1 MTSRQSAVGGR
12 QETSAQPT
20 DRVPDPLPAADRRPP
35 TLIGPVFPY
44 RAGIAYCT
52 TRLAE
57 ELGAEVISFKR
68 QFPKSLYPGSS
79 DIDPTLPRY
88 SRARFLLDIVNPI
101 TWLRTAL
108 LLRREKPD
116 AVILVWWVWV
126 WALPYLVLLGLL
138 PKRTRV
144 VLQCHNIGDKEP
156 AAWKRLL
163 TNLVLWRGDVLVVH
177 AKTEAEDAARRVGG
191 KFRESAPHPPAAP
204 SPHRDEAAVG
214 RRLPI
219 DDSCEAHGQVAFSPP
234 RGEKV
239 PKADEGSAL
248 GRIVQ
253 TFLPVHE
260 LGGAIPSR
268 EDARTTLNL
277 QGNVALFFG
286 HVRPFKGLD
295 IALRAWRELQTD
307 VTLVVAGEAWWKGE
321 AEYRA
326 LAEGLAN
333 IRFDF
338 RFIPDA
344 EIATYFAAAD
354 VVLAP
359 YRIEAQSGVAL
370 TAFHFARPVIAT
382 NVGGLPEIIEE
393 GVNGM
398 LVPPEDPQ
406 ALARAVDAFFAR
418 SDRAQME
425 RQAAVA
431 ARKYSWEEYGALMK
445 RLLAGE

>member
-1 MTSRQSAVGGR
+1 M
-12 QETSAQPT
+12 
-20 DRVPDPLPAADRRPP
+20 
-35 TLIGPVFPY
+35 
-44 RAGIAYCT
+44 
-52 TRLAE
+52 
-57 ELGAEVISFKR
+57 
-68 QFPKSLYPGSS
+68 
-79 DIDPTLPRY
+79 
-88 SRARFLLDIVNPI
+88 
-101 TWLRTAL
+101 
-108 LLRREKPD
+108 
-116 AVILVWWVWV
+116 
-126 WALPYLVLLGLL
+126 
-138 PKRTRV
+138 
-144 VLQCHNIGDKEP
+144 
-156 AAWKRLL
+156 
-163 TNLVLWRGDVLVVH
+163 
-177 AKTEAEDAARRVGG
+177 
-191 KFRESAPHPPAAP
+191 
-204 SPHRDEAAVG
+204 
-214 RRLPI
+214 
-219 DDSCEAHGQVAFSPP
+219 
-234 RGEKV
+234 
-239 PKADEGSAL
+239 
-248 GRIVQ
+248 IVQ

-268 EDARTTLNL
+268 EDARRTLGL

-295 IALRAWRELQTD
+295 IALRAWRELKTV

-326 LAEGLAN
+326 LAEGLNN

-393 GVNGM
+393 GLNGM
-398 LVPPEDPQ
+398 LVPPEDPS
-406 ALARAVDAFFAR
+406 ALALAVDAFFAR
-418 SDRAQME
+418 GDRATME
-425 RQAAVA
+425 RHAAAA